1 MVLYDVT
8 IGQVMMKPLIFVTL
22 ISSLLF
28 SACSS
33 SEQHK
38 TQIDPQQY
46 KVQDV
51 ASLQQRFETLNRQ
64 LSKNYQAFKKT
75 NNIAFSDQSVLDVN
89 QLKTLDQNAVSRT
102 SLKPVK
108 QAYCEMMNGYFVE
121 MYHLGNQNLNL
132 IGQVQLP
139 NMQAEDLTKSFAN
152 ADQFYDFILNR
163 YTTYRQAQ
171 EIMGYG
177 CNLKAALN

>member
-1 MVLYDVT
+1 M
-8 IGQVMMKPLIFVTL
+8 IKPLICATL

-38 TQIDPQQY
+38 APVDPQQY
-46 KVQDV
+46 KVQDA
-51 ASLQQRFETLNRQ
+51 ASLQQRFETLNQQ
-64 LSKNYQAFKKT
+64 LSKDYQAFKKT

-108 QAYCEMMNGYFVE
+108 QAYCEMMNGYFAE

-139 NMQAEDLTKSFAN
+139 NMQAEDLEKSFAN
-152 ADQFYDFILNR
+152 TDQFYDFILNR
-163 YTTYRQAQ
+163 YTT
-171 EIMGYG
+171 
-177 CNLKAALN
+177 

>member
-1 MVLYDVT
+1 VLYDVT
-8 IGQVMMKPLIFVTL
+8 IGQVMMKPFIFATL

-46 KVQDV
+46 KVHDV
-51 ASLQQRFETLNRQ
+51 ASLQQRFETLNQQ

-108 QAYCEMMNGYFVE
+108 QAYCDMMNGYFAQ

-139 NMQAEDLTKSFAN
+139 NMQAEDLAKNFAN
-152 ADQFYDFILNR
+152 ADQFYDFILNH

>member
-1 MVLYDVT
+1 MVLYYAT
-8 IGQVMMKPLIFVTL
+8 IGRVMMKPLIFTIL
-22 ISSLLF
+22 ISIILV

-33 SEQHK
+33 SEQPK

-51 ASLQQRFETLNRQ
+51 ASLQQRFETLNQQ
-64 LSKNYQAFKKT
+64 LSKDYQAFKKT

-89 QLKTLDQNAVSRT
+89 QLKTLNLHAVSST

-108 QAYCEMMNGYFVE
+108 QAYCEMMNGYFAE
-121 MYHLGNQNLNL
+121 MYHLGHQNSKL
-132 IGQVQLP
+132 IGQVKLP
-139 NMQAEDLTKSFAN
+139 HVQDEDLSKSFAD

-171 EIMGYG
+171 EIMGFG

>member
-1 MVLYDVT
+1 
-8 IGQVMMKPLIFVTL
+8 MMKPFIFATL

-51 ASLQQRFETLNRQ
+51 ASLQLRFETLNQQ

-108 QAYCEMMNGYFVE
+108 QAYCDMMNGYFTE

>member
-1 MVLYDVT
+1 
-8 IGQVMMKPLIFVTL
+8 MKPLILATL
-22 ISSLLF
+22 IASLALA
-28 SACSS
+28 ACSS

-38 TQIDPQQY
+38 TQINPEQY

-51 ASLQQRFETLNRQ
+51 ASLQQRFDLLNQQ
-64 LSKNYQAFKKT
+64 LSSDYQTFKKN

-89 QLKTLDQNAVSRT
+89 QLKTLNLHAVSST

-108 QAYCEMMNGYFVE
+108 QAYCEMMNEYFAE
-121 MYHLGNQNLNL
+121 MYHLGHQNPKL
-132 IGQVQLP
+132 IGQVKLP
-139 NMQAEDLTKSFAN
+139 HAQDEDLSKSFAD

-171 EIMGYG
+171 EIMGFG

>member
-1 MVLYDVT
+1 MLYNAT
-8 IGQVMMKPLIFVTL
+8 TGQVMMKPLILTIL
-22 ISSLLF
+22 ISTILL

-33 SEQHK
+33 SEQYK

-46 KVQDV
+46 KVQDA
-51 ASLQQRFETLNRQ
+51 ASLQQRFETLNQQ

-75 NNIAFSDQSVLDVN
+75 NNIAFSDQSVLDAN

-108 QAYCEMMNGYFVE
+108 QAYCEMMNGYFAE
-121 MYHLGNQNLNL
+121 MYHLGNQNLSL

-139 NMQAEDLTKSFAN
+139 NMQAEDLEKSFAN

>member
-1 MVLYDVT
+1 MLYNAT
-8 IGQVMMKPLIFVTL
+8 TGQVMMKPLILTIL
-22 ISSLLF
+22 ISTILL

-33 SEQHK
+33 SEQYK

-46 KVQDV
+46 KVQDA
-51 ASLQQRFETLNRQ
+51 ASLQQRFETLNQQ

-75 NNIAFSDQSVLDVN
+75 NNIAFSDQSVLDAN

-108 QAYCEMMNGYFVE
+108 QAYCEMMNGYFAE
-121 MYHLGNQNLNL
+121 MYHLGNQNLSL

-139 NMQAEDLTKSFAN
+139 NMQAKDLEKSFAN
-152 ADQFYDFILNR
+152 ADQFYDFILIVIPHIVR
-163 YTTYRQAQ
+163 LRKLWAMVV
-171 EIMGYG
+171 I
-177 CNLKAALN
+177 

>member
-1 MVLYDVT
+1 
-8 IGQVMMKPLIFVTL
+8 MKPLILATL
-22 ISSLLF
+22 IASLALA
-28 SACSS
+28 ACSS

-38 TQIDPQQY
+38 TQINPEQY

-51 ASLQQRFETLNRQ
+51 ASLQQRFDLLNQQ
-64 LSKNYQAFKKT
+64 LSSDYQTFKKN

-89 QLKTLDQNAVSRT
+89 QLKTLNLHAVSST

-108 QAYCEMMNGYFVE
+108 QAYCEMMNEYFAE
-121 MYHLGNQNLNL
+121 MYHLGHRNPKL
-132 IGQVQLP
+132 IGQVKLP
-139 NMQAEDLTKSFAN
+139 HAQDEDLSKSFAD

-171 EIMGYG
+171 EIMGFG

>member
-38 TQIDPQQY
+38 IQIDPQKY

-51 ASLQQRFETLNRQ
+51 ASLQQHFEILNQR

-108 QAYCEMMNGYFVE
+108 QAYCDMMNGYFAE

-177 CNLKAALN
+177 CDLKAALN